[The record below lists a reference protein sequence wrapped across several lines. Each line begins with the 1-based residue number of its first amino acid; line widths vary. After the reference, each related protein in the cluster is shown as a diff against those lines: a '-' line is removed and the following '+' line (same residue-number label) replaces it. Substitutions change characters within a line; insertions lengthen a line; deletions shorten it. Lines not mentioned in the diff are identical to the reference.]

1 MLLLRSPGPAW
12 ALRLALPEDGRRE
25 EEKEKRGAPD
35 EKELQGKEKRK
46 VVRDTLTTKIMHFL

>member
-1 MLLLRSPGPAW
+1 MRSPGPAW
-12 ALRLALPEDGRRE
+12 AMRLALPEDGRRE